1 MYILNRLLRNR
12 QRGGTTIL
20 MNKDRTSEKTVKA
33 KKKMTVESRVGNRA
47 CNNTEFGVSA
57 GWYNFSAIQQDGRG
71 GVI

>member
-1 MYILNRLLRNR
+1 
-12 QRGGTTIL
+12 